1 MSLLMLL
8 LLGEVQRGRGV
19 RGGEEASS
27 KARSAI
33 ENACERM
40 RVCVME
46 SDDVCVD

>member
-1 MSLLMLL
+1 MRYRE
-8 LLGEVQRGRGV
+8 GGACG
-19 RGGEEASS
+19 GGEEASS
-27 KARSAI
+27 KARSAL